1 MQKLVIIILF
11 ACLVFAGN
19 VFAGTRQS
27 VYNYGTK
34 YVPVLTYVFKNSRN
48 ITKFKKPVVINKIKY
63 SAVEGLA
70 NLARIMN
77 NDNTTMRMKAI
88 KFKPETLTIYGFR
101 FNSYKVNNLLAKK
114 LKRIKNL
121 ISKKRF
127 SIKSIT
133 GYTDHFGTEEYN
145 SQLAME
151 RAESV
156 EDYLSLKNIKLYGY
170 GKCCY
175 ISKHNFK
182 DRRVVIYGL
191 EKF

>member
-1 MQKLVIIILF
+1 MKKLVIITLF
-11 ACLVFAGN
+11 VCLVSAAN
-19 VFAGTRQS
+19 VFAETRQS
-27 VYNYGTK
+27 VYNYGAK

-63 SAVEGLA
+63 SAAEELA
-70 NLARIMN
+70 NLARIMR
-77 NDNTTMRMKAI
+77 NDNASMRVKAI

-101 FNSYKVNNLLAKK
+101 FNSYKINNLLVKK
-114 LKRIKNL
+114 LKRVKNL

-133 GYTDHFGTEEYN
+133 GYTDHFGTKAYN
-145 SQLAME
+145 NKLAME
-151 RAESV
+151 RAESA
-156 EDYLSLKNIKLYGY
+156 EEYLSLKNIKLYGY

-175 ISKHNFK
+175 ISKNNLK